1 MQWQNFSQAQGQPNS
16 GQSQIQ
22 NANFNLS
29 MNKVHVMNSEVAIRQ
44 KSIKIEAETNS
55 IYNTKIKLKFKYDIL
70 KPVQIAVYL
79 FVYEKKLFFYELT
92 QKLV

>member
-1 MQWQNFSQAQGQPNS
+1 
-16 GQSQIQ
+16 
-22 NANFNLS
+22 